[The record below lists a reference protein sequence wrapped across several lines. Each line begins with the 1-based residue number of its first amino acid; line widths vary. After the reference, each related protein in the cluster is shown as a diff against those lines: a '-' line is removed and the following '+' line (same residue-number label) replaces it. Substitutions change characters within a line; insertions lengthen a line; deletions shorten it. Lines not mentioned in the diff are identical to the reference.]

1 MAAES
6 GKVNQLLKKYG
17 VFIECPYDKVRC
29 VLTGHELKP
38 TVSALEVS
46 ETVSLIANEGYA
58 LQEYIKSPK
67 FQSAYDVHQILMEN
81 PDVFEEL
88 NKNLLGCKYTR
99 RVLSRDRQTLLNHLN
114 GKLFLR
120 KKAKG

>member
-38 TVSALEVS
+38 TVSALE
-46 ETVSLIANEGYA
+46 
-58 LQEYIKSPK
+58 EYIKSPK